1 MNNIIEE
8 KIIFTTGGTGGHIY
22 PALAIAKEFKK
33 KGASILFVGTK
44 HRMEREIVPSE
55 GYEFIGLDVLPLRSI
70 KSFIKMLKAIK
81 EAVGIVKNE
90 KPTKIIGFGNYIS
103 IPILVAA
110 KIKKIPYY
118 LQEQNST
125 MGMANR
131 YFYKGSQKTFLA
143 FENTLDNIAPK
154 YKDKFVVTGN
164 PLREK
169 FYSIDKYIE
178 REKLGI
184 TCKEKMLFVIGGSLG
199 AKNINQGILKNLE
212 KITIE
217 NNIKLFWGTG
227 KENYDEINGRIRK
240 RHNLI
245 VKPYFENAA
254 EIMAASDLVI
264 SRAGASTISELIQ
277 LEKPALMIPY
287 DFVGQK
293 ENADVLEFVNGGKMY
308 TNDEVQEAI
317 EEAICLIKEPD
328 MLEFMGLN
336 IKSIKKGNATE
347 NIIKNMEE

>member
-110 KIKKIPYY
+110 KLKKIPYY

-125 MGMANR
+125 MGMANK

-143 FENTLDNIAPK
+143 FENTLDSIAPK

-184 TCKEKMLFVIGGSLG
+184 MCKEKMLFVIGGSLG

-212 KITIE
+212 KITTE
-217 NNIKLFWGTG
+217 NNIKLFGELG
-227 KENYDEINGRIRK
+227 KK
-240 RHNLI
+240 
-245 VKPYFENAA
+245 
-254 EIMAASDLVI
+254 IMM
-264 SRAGASTISELIQ
+264 
-277 LEKPALMIPY
+277 K
-287 DFVGQK
+287 
-293 ENADVLEFVNGGKMY
+293 
-308 TNDEVQEAI
+308 
-317 EEAICLIKEPD
+317 
-328 MLEFMGLN
+328 
-336 IKSIKKGNATE
+336 
-347 NIIKNMEE
+347 

>member
-1 MNNIIEE
+1 MNNVMEE

-33 KGASILFVGTK
+33 RGSSILFVGTK
-44 HRMEREIVPSE
+44 HRMEREIVPNE
-55 GYEFIGLDVLPLRSI
+55 GYNFIGLDVLPLRSI

-81 EAVGIVKNE
+81 EALRIVKNE
-90 KPTKIIGFGNYIS
+90 KPTKVIGFGNYIS

-184 TCKEKMLFVIGGSLG
+184 MCKEKMLFVIGGSLG

>member
-1 MNNIIEE
+1 MNNVMEE

-33 KGASILFVGTK
+33 RGSSILFVGTK
-44 HRMEREIVPSE
+44 HRMEREIVPNE
-55 GYEFIGLDVLPLRSI
+55 GYNFIGLDVLPLRSI

-81 EAVGIVKNE
+81 EALRIVKNE
-90 KPTKIIGFGNYIS
+90 KPTKVIGFGNYIS

-184 TCKEKMLFVIGGSLG
+184 MCKEKMLFVIGGSLG

-212 KITIE
+212 KITTE

-240 RHNLI
+240 RHNLV

-308 TNDEVQEAI
+308 TNDEVQQAI

>member
-1 MNNIIEE
+1 
-8 KIIFTTGGTGGHIY
+8 
-22 PALAIAKEFKK
+22 
-33 KGASILFVGTK
+33 
-44 HRMEREIVPSE
+44 
-55 GYEFIGLDVLPLRSI
+55 
-70 KSFIKMLKAIK
+70 MLKAIK
-81 EAVGIVKNE
+81 EALRIVKNE

-110 KIKKIPYY
+110 KLKKIPYY

-125 MGMANR
+125 MGMANK

-143 FENTLDNIAPK
+143 FENTLDSIAPK

-184 TCKEKMLFVIGGSLG
+184 MCKEKMLFVIGGSLG

-212 KITIE
+212 KITTE

-240 RHNLI
+240 RHNLV

-254 EIMAASDLVI
+254 EIMAASALVI
-264 SRAGASTISELIQ
+264 SRAGTSTI
-277 LEKPALMIPY
+277 
-287 DFVGQK
+287 
-293 ENADVLEFVNGGKMY
+293 
-308 TNDEVQEAI
+308 
-317 EEAICLIKEPD
+317 
-328 MLEFMGLN
+328 
-336 IKSIKKGNATE
+336 
-347 NIIKNMEE
+347 

>member
-1 MNNIIEE
+1 MNNVMEE

-33 KGASILFVGTK
+33 RGSSILFVGTK
-44 HRMEREIVPSE
+44 HRMEREIVPNE
-55 GYEFIGLDVLPLRSI
+55 GYNFIGLDVLPLRSI

-81 EAVGIVKNE
+81 EALRIVKNE
-90 KPTKIIGFGNYIS
+90 KPTKVIGFGNYIS

-125 MGMANR
+125 MGMANK
-131 YFYKGSQKTFLA
+131 YFYKGSEKTFLA

-184 TCKEKMLFVIGGSLG
+184 MCKEKMLFVIGGSLG

-240 RHNLI
+240 RHNLV

-308 TNDEVQEAI
+308 TNDEVQQAI

-347 NIIKNMEE
+347 NIINSMKK

>member
-1 MNNIIEE
+1 MNNVMEE

-33 KGASILFVGTK
+33 RGSSILFVGTK
-44 HRMEREIVPSE
+44 HRMEREIVPNE
-55 GYEFIGLDVLPLRSI
+55 GYNFIGLDVLPLRSI

-81 EAVGIVKNE
+81 EALRIVKNE

-110 KIKKIPYY
+110 KLKKIPYY

-125 MGMANR
+125 MGMANK

-143 FENTLDNIAPK
+143 FENTLDSIAPK

-184 TCKEKMLFVIGGSLG
+184 MCKEKMLFVIGGSLG

-240 RHNLI
+240 RHNLV

-308 TNDEVQEAI
+308 TNDEVQQAI

-347 NIIKNMEE
+347 NIINSMKK

>member
-1 MNNIIEE
+1 LKHFRNLGI
-8 KIIFTTGGTGGHIY
+8 
-22 PALAIAKEFKK
+22 LAIAAFSFFYTEKIANLTLDKNELYQSIKEESSKYNEEYINAF
-33 KGASILFVGTK
+33 IEDD
-44 HRMEREIVPSE
+44 HIVP
-55 GYEFIGLDVLPLRSI
+55 GLNGKTVNI
-70 KSFIKMLKAIK
+70 KNSFYNMKDL
-81 EAVGIVKNE
+81 N
-90 KPTKIIGFGNYIS
+90 TFNS
-103 IPILVAA
+103 
-110 KIKKIPYY
+110 YY
-118 LQEQNST
+118 LIYDTSYPE
-125 MGMANR
+125 
-131 YFYKGSQKTFLA
+131 
-143 FENTLDNIAPK
+143 
-154 YKDKFVVTGN
+154 
-164 PLREK
+164 
-169 FYSIDKYIE
+169 
-178 REKLGI
+178 
-184 TCKEKMLFVIGGSLG
+184 
-199 AKNINQGILKNLE
+199 
-212 KITIE
+212 ITIE

-347 NIIKNMEE
+347 NIINSMEK